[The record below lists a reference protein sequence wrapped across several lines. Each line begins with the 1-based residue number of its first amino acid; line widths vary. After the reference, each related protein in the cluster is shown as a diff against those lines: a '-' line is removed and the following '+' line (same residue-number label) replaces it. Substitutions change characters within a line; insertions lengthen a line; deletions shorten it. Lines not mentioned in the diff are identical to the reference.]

1 MRDWVMT
8 MIGALSMCA
17 IHYHFVAKPYLD
29 TQRKELALLKSRNK
43 I

>member
-8 MIGALSMCA
+8 ILGAMSVCA
-17 IHYHFVAKPYLD
+17 IHYRFVAKPYLD